1 MKIIISPA
9 KKMKVDTDSFSWQ
22 ELPVFLPRTVSLLGT
37 LRGMSYSELKSLW
50 KCSDA
55 IASLNAK
62 RLAEMDLYHHLTP
75 AILAYEGIQYQYMA
89 PGVFSDLELEYIQ
102 QHLRILSGFYG
113 MLRPFDGVSSYR
125 LEMQAK
131 LRPEGKR
138 DLYAFWG
145 DSIANKLFS
154 ETSCIVNLASREYS
168 LCVSAHLVESIRF
181 ITCVFGQEAGGK
193 VIEKGTMCKMARGE
207 MVRFLASNQITD
219 PEEIKD
225 FSGLGYQ
232 FASKYSDQN
241 TFTFLQTAKT
251 DRE

>member
-1 MKIIISPA
+1 MLTRESSTSI
-9 KKMKVDTDSFSWQ
+9 W
-22 ELPVFLPRTVSLLGT
+22 LL
-37 LRGMSYSELKSLW
+37 EF
-50 KCSDA
+50 
-55 IASLNAK
+55 
-62 RLAEMDLYHHLTP
+62 
-75 AILAYEGIQYQYMA
+75 
-89 PGVFSDLELEYIQ
+89 FSDLELEYIQ
-102 QHLRILSGFYG
+102 QRLRILSGFYG

-181 ITCVFGQEAGGK
+181 ITCVFGQETGGK

-207 MVRFLASNQITD
+207 MVRFLANNQITD